1 MEIRWKGRPRRVV
14 TMIGRQ
20 QLKIHNECVLY
31 YGQLFEG
38 QRRDDRVW
46 GRCAAWGRRQSIA
59 IGPLLCRMS
68 KGGGS
73 LRFRARKG
81 AAWGGYVGAGVLLA
95 CWAPVGAG
103 SQPTVNGVGKRHRTQ
118 EGPGEKLE
126 ESLRRAGGELEGQ
139 ERRRGEDRCSIVNVC
154 VKWSQVS
161 CSG

>member
-1 MEIRWKGRPRRVV
+1 MKVSRLRRVV
-14 TMIGRQ
+14 TMIGRR

-46 GRCAAWGRRQSIA
+46 GRCAAWGRRQGIA

-81 AAWGGYVGAGVLLA
+81 AAWGGYVGAASFGMLGSSL
-95 CWAPVGAG
+95 GAMQ
-103 SQPTVNGVGKRHRTQ
+103 SAQ
-118 EGPGEKLE
+118 EASPQQIG
-126 ESLRRAGGELEGQ
+126 
-139 ERRRGEDRCSIVNVC
+139 
-154 VKWSQVS
+154 
-161 CSG
+161 